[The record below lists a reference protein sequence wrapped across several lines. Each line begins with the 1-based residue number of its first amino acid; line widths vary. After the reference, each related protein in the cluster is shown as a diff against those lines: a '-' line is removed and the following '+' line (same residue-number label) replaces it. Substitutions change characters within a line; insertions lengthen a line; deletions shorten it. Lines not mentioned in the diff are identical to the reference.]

1 MVLRGENRIAYDH
14 QRQVI
19 RQLLYE
25 PHSKSHVRPFVGVDG
40 EGKGEGSEHRLWI
53 MRCGDAQIAP
63 KRPLGTAELLEFF
76 CTQPRNTTPVGY
88 HFNYDAACIVKD
100 LPVERLTKLYY
111 RDLRKR
117 IVNGR
122 EFYWPVQWH
131 GYELDL
137 IPKKYFSVRRRGEK
151 AWFTVSDVI
160 GFFQASF
167 VKAIENWG
175 VGDPD
180 ELRLIAEGKARR
192 GDMAMSEADELYNYI
207 ECKLLAEMMEKF
219 RKVCQD
225 VSIVPRKWQGAGYLA
240 SSMLESW
247 KVPKTRTLEVED
259 AIWEA
264 GLAAYYGGR
273 CEATMFGEYG
283 PCYEAD
289 INSAYPDALRSMPC
303 LVHSRWRTLTAGVQM
318 AELAL
323 LNVKWTPRSRGYN
336 AIAPFPV
343 RSEHKLVYP
352 RSGSGWYW
360 SVEVAEAERLGYT
373 VEILEGYECIRL
385 CDCNPFAGV
394 TAVYDQRVGLGKD
407 TRGYPLKLGP
417 NSLYGK
423 TAQRNPPGPWTNY
436 LWAGL
441 VTAITRAKLLRA
453 KCITHGGTCIYAF
466 ATDAIYS
473 RHPLTLD
480 RGPGL
485 GQWTETKLDG
495 MFLIQPGVYVK
506 EIHGSAI
513 RGYKRRGFRA
523 GQFADAIGH
532 FRSVFGNGNR
542 QPETVLSFDFFTGW
556 RLALARGKPDTGGTW
571 SELERRLRFDILS
584 KRTSPVWR
592 ETGASRGW
600 VTLPYASVDKVGG
613 NVLEYELDPDE
624 KILEWDDGDEF
635 ITLDEVMG

>member
-1 MVLRGENRIAYDH
+1 
-14 QRQVI
+14 
-19 RQLLYE
+19 
-25 PHSKSHVRPFVGVDG
+25 
-40 EGKGEGSEHRLWI
+40 

-63 KRPLGTAELLEFF
+63 KRPLGTVELLEFF

-117 IVNGR
+117 VVNGR
-122 EFYWPVQWH
+122 EFYWPVQWR

-137 IPKKYFSVRRRGEK
+137 IPKKYFAVRRRGEK

-167 VKAIENWG
+167 IKAIENWG
-175 VGDPD
+175 VGTPD

-192 GDMAMSEADELYNYI
+192 GDMAMDENDELYNYI
-207 ECKLLAEMMEKF
+207 ECKLLAEMMERF

-225 VSIVPRKWQGAGYLA
+225 VAIVPRKWQGAGYLA

-247 KVPKTRTLEVED
+247 HVPKTKDLDIPQEVWD
-259 AIWEA
+259 A

-273 CEATMFGEYG
+273 FEATRFGEMG

-289 INSAYPDALRSMPC
+289 INSAYPDALRHMPC
-303 LVHSRWRTLTAGVQM
+303 LLHSEFRYVREIQGM
-318 AELAL
+318 DEPAL
-323 LNVKWTPRSRGYN
+323 LRIRWAQGIRRNIIG
-336 AIAPFPV
+336 PFPI
-343 RSEHKLVYP
+343 RTDHKLVYP
-352 RSGSGWYW
+352 TSGEGWYW
-360 SVEVAEAERLGYT
+360 SVEVGEAERLGYT
-373 VEILEGYECIRL
+373 VEILEGYECVRQ
-385 CDCNPFAGV
+385 CDCQPFAGV
-394 TAVYDQRVGLGKD
+394 GAVYDQRIGLGKD

-453 KCITHGGTCIYAF
+453 TCISHGGTCVYAF
-466 ATDAIYS
+466 ATDAVYS
-473 RHPLTLD
+473 AHPLALD

-506 EIHGSAI
+506 EIHGSNI

-532 FRSVFGNGNR
+532 FRSAFAKGDR
-542 QPETVLSFDFFTGW
+542 QPETILSFDFFTGW

-571 SELERRLRFDILS
+571 SVLDRRLRFDILS
-584 KRTSPVWR
+584 KRTSPVWH
-592 ETGASRGW
+592 ETKASRGW
-600 VTLPYASVDKVGG
+600 VTLPYESVDKVGG
-613 NVLEYELDPDE
+613 NVLEYELTPDE

-635 ITLDEVMG
+635 ITLDEVREVMST